1 MDTHELM
8 HKIDEILYG
17 EHTQPY
23 STGDQLSMLV
33 ANCIQEAYKKGYIDG
48 KLEGFDVAFDCHDYD
63 RLRTYRAELAQL
75 RSTHNE

>member
-1 MDTHELM
+1 MDTQELM

-48 KLEGFDVAFDCHDYD
+48 GI
-63 RLRTYRAELAQL
+63 AQL
-75 RSTHNE
+75 RSTQ